1 MVPAQAQDSR
11 SQRGDG
17 IRHAE
22 TWLVVLC
29 LLGLAQRLWLAWQD
43 MATLVGKVV
52 ADDFFYYLTI
62 ARNLVAGRG
71 PTFDGMALTNGFHP
85 LYTLALTPLLAL
97 AGEDRELGVHLAL
110 SLVSILDVLVAAVLY
125 ALVARRV
132 GRNAGI
138 VATLSWLA
146 NPWAMTTALNGVES
160 AIYLLMVVLTLAVYV
175 RLARHVWSGHRA
187 AVLVG
192 VLGGLAALG
201 RTDGIF
207 LMAAIGADGLWRAWR
222 GRAAWPAV
230 GRALLLMALGF
241 VVTTGP
247 WWLWNLAN
255 FGSIMQVS
263 GQALLWQW
271 HGVDWL
277 RPGNYLAGTLT
288 ALRRFGLRLGVFLV
302 QMWPLLAV
310 AVVSAIARPAMSG
323 SLSQRGEGWGE
334 GRMESEDTPSP
345 YPSPLQGEGT
355 VHRAPAES
363 DSLSQRGEGRGEGRR
378 PGSDTSP
385 QHQSPLQGEGTILG
399 DMLVPFVY
407 VAGLA
412 VWYVFYF
419 WHMQNWYVMPLLLV
433 GSLLTGYLYPALA
446 LLARSLPLGG
456 VRLMG
461 GYFALSFVA
470 ILVVVWLTRG
480 FGYPHQVQGL
490 RIAEWVNAHTQT
502 GETVGVWN
510 AGVVGYFSRR
520 QVVNLDGVTNN
531 DLYRWV
537 SERGLALSPATVVP
551 YAAERG
557 ITYITDYEDILAP
570 VLGSP
575 AGLLLVEAYRLP
587 DTYVVIYRLREREK
601 GT

>member
-1 MVPAQAQDSR
+1 MTPAQVQDSR

-17 IRHAE
+17 IRHAG

-29 LLGLAQRLWLAWQD
+29 LLGLAPRLWLAGQD

-62 ARNLVAGRG
+62 ARNLAAGRG

-97 AGEDRELGVHLAL
+97 AGENRELGVHLAL

-125 ALVARRV
+125 ALVARQV

-138 VATLSWLA
+138 VAALSWLA

-160 AIYLLMVVLTLAVYV
+160 AIYLLMVALTLAVYL
-175 RLARHVWSGHRA
+175 RLARQVWSGRRA

-192 VLGGLAALG
+192 VLGGLAVLG

-207 LMAAIGADGLWRAWR
+207 LVAAIGADGLWRAWR
-222 GRAAWPAV
+222 GSVAWPAV

-271 HGVDWL
+271 HGADWL

-302 QMWPLLAV
+302 QMWPLLALVVV
-310 AVVSAIARPAMSG
+310 AGVARAG
-323 SLSQRGEGWGE
+323 RGKAGD
-334 GRMESEDTPSP
+334 S
-345 YPSPLQGEGT
+345 PSPLQGEGT
-355 VHRAPAES
+355 ERTVQWR
-363 DSLSQRGEGRGEGRR
+363 
-378 PGSDTSP
+378 
-385 QHQSPLQGEGTILG
+385 

-412 VWYVFYF
+412 VWYVCYF

-433 GSLLTGYLYPALA
+433 GSLVTGYLYPALA
-446 LLARSLPLGG
+446 RLARSLPLSGAA
-456 VRLMG
+456 LIG

-470 ILVVVWLTRG
+470 IFAVVWLTRG

-490 RIAEWVNAHTQT
+490 RIAEWVNAHTQP

-510 AGVVGYFSRR
+510 AGVVGYFSQRH
-520 QVVNLDGVTNN
+520 VVNLDGVTNN
-531 DLYRWV
+531 DLYRWA
-537 SERGLALSPATVVP
+537 SERGVALSPATVVP
-551 YAAERG
+551 YAAERA
-557 ITYITDYEDILAP
+557 ITYITDYEDIFAP
-570 VLGSP
+570 VLGTP
-575 AGLLLVEAYRLP
+575 AGSLLVETYRLP
-587 DTYVVIYRLREREK
+587 DTYVVIYRLRER
-601 GT
+601 